1 MHTTSGYIHFDYKY
15 ILNKLEVNNLSKN
28 TCKRFIYCKL
38 DVEKQFIMKSTI
50 QFWILT
56 LTTLLVI
63 SCSNDAEINV
73 LTIDD
78 TALIDKIEV
87 ASKAIIDVSNL
98 PSSAKMV
105 LDQDFADSSIESI
118 QYAKGLGY
126 KVSLFTNDESITE
139 SKSDL
144 FIGGSIIDNYYEL
157 KTCYSGTNITMSLP
171 IVKIVASNAK
181 NVMETAKEDDIALSR
196 WTIENNR
203 GNLLSQDIMRVD
215 FIEEVLLNSI
225 NKIDDEKIFCYRFK
239 TKNRE
244 DDSKLMKTLLEK
256 VYDKE
261 FKLVKFILE
270 NKGERNVC
278 AKNIEYAESFAK
290 ECFKFE

>member
-1 MHTTSGYIHFDYKY
+1 MRCIIGVISSPGTGYDDMKNIWFENVNEFNKRSDKDKVYLFFLEGHHRHDRTQYAIEQISENHIYKFKANCEEKFENLLRKTLIFFQY
-15 ILNKLEVNNLSKN
+15 VKEFHNEKTDDEYTFVIRSNLS
-28 TCKRFIYCKL
+28 
-38 DVEKQFIMKSTI
+38 
-50 QFWILT
+50 T
-56 LTTLLVI
+56 LFNLERVFKMFK
-63 SCSNDAEINV
+63 EIN
-73 LTIDD
+73 
-78 TALIDKIEV
+78 
-87 ASKAIIDVSNL
+87 N
-98 PSSAKMV
+98 KM
-105 LDQDFADSSIESI
+105 I
-118 QYAKGLGY
+118 
-126 KVSLFTNDESITE
+126 E

>member
-1 MHTTSGYIHFDYKY
+1 MRCIIGVISSPGTGYDDMKNIWFENVNEFNKRSDKDKVYLFFLEGHKRHDRTQYAIEQISENHIYKFKANCEEKFENLLRKTLIFFQY
-15 ILNKLEVNNLSKN
+15 VKEFHNEKIDDEYTFVIRSNLS
-28 TCKRFIYCKL
+28 
-38 DVEKQFIMKSTI
+38 
-50 QFWILT
+50 T
-56 LTTLLVI
+56 LFNLERVFKMFK
-63 SCSNDAEINV
+63 EIN
-73 LTIDD
+73 
-78 TALIDKIEV
+78 
-87 ASKAIIDVSNL
+87 N
-98 PSSAKMV
+98 KM
-105 LDQDFADSSIESI
+105 I
-118 QYAKGLGY
+118 
-126 KVSLFTNDESITE
+126 E

>member
-1 MHTTSGYIHFDYKY
+1 MRCIIGVISSPGTGYDDMKNIWFENVNEFNKRSDKDKVYLFFLEGHKRHDRTQYAIEQISENHIYKFKANCEEKFENLLRKTLIFFQY
-15 ILNKLEVNNLSKN
+15 VKEFHNEKIDDEYTFVIRSNLS
-28 TCKRFIYCKL
+28 
-38 DVEKQFIMKSTI
+38 
-50 QFWILT
+50 T
-56 LTTLLVI
+56 LFNLERVFKMFK
-63 SCSNDAEINV
+63 EIN
-73 LTIDD
+73 
-78 TALIDKIEV
+78 
-87 ASKAIIDVSNL
+87 N
-98 PSSAKMV
+98 KM
-105 LDQDFADSSIESI
+105 I
-118 QYAKGLGY
+118 
-126 KVSLFTNDESITE
+126 E

-144 FIGGSIIDNYYEL
+144 FIGASIIDNYYEL